1 MKCDEDDDNSNIF
14 TDAYIDDDVEDV
26 NDVLGFIRDPSK
38 F

>member
-14 TDAYIDDDVEDV
+14 TDAYIDDIEDV